1 MENPKDH
8 KTQGKSSLQHQQ
20 SQQSGIPFEKRL
32 QRRINCCED
41 VTSTPFRC
49 SLSHRLAI
57 TRGKP
62 IIEQTILKRR
72 KLPEKEIVKEQ
83 KTLKRETAEPNSV
96 FLKLPKISQGARPF
110 VTVNTSAKDANS
122 KHGGIYDFFN
132 PRNARENWE
141 CKIRSIQRERSGLTE
156 SQRSYE
162 DIMKLR
168 EKHLISSN
176 LLKTSNVRMT
186 TLPQLVRKSDLTYF
200 EYKNAEDDETDEE
213 SSDDEL
219 ESVEDFEDF
228 CKTFKDGSK
237 LIGSNRKLSLEVF
250 MPKIL

>member
-1 MENPKDH
+1 MENPKEH
-8 KTQGKSSLQHQQ
+8 KTQGKASLQSQ
-20 SQQSGIPFEKRL
+20 SKQSGIPYERRL
-32 QRRINCCED
+32 QRRLNCCED

-49 SLSHRLAI
+49 TLSHRLAI

-62 IIEQTILKRR
+62 IIEQSILKRR
-72 KLPEKEIVKEQ
+72 KFPEKEIVKEQ

-96 FLKLPKISQGARPF
+96 FLKLPKISHGARPF
-110 VTVNTSAKDANS
+110 VTVNTSGKDMNS

-141 CKIRSIQRERSGLTE
+141 HKIRSIQRERSDLME

-176 LLKTSNVRMT
+176 LLKTSNVRTT

-200 EYKNAEDDETDEE
+200 EYKNAEEDETEAE
-213 SSDDEL
+213 SSDEL